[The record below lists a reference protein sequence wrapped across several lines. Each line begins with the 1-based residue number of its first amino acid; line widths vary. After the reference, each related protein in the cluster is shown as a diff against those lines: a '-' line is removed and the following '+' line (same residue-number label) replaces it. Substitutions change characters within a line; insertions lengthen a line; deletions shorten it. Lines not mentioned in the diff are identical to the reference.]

1 MNHHH
6 GIIVKDVRK
15 TYQMGNS
22 TITALDGV
30 SLEIEAGEFAVVLG
44 PSGSGKTT
52 LLNILGG
59 LEAPD
64 SGEVIVGGD
73 DIARLKNG
81 KLTLYRRQKVGFIF
95 QFFNL
100 LPTLSALENVLLS
113 AEMVKTANG
122 RGIDPAEILVRVGL
136 GDRTDHYPG
145 QLSGGQQQ
153 RVAVARA
160 LAKNPALILADEP
173 TGSLDVQTGIE
184 VLRVMRDLNR
194 ETGQTFIIVT
204 HNSAISMIADR
215 VIRLGSGKV
224 QNVVQNPEPFE
235 PDEIDW

>member
-1 MNHHH
+1 MSH
-6 GIIVKDVRK
+6 ITLRDVRK
-15 TYQMGNS
+15 TYPMGS
-22 TITALDGV
+22 SLITALDGV

-64 SGEVIVGGD
+64 SGEVLVGGD
-73 DIARLKNG
+73 NIAGLNNG
-81 KLTLYRRQKVGFIF
+81 KLTQYRRQKVGFIF

-100 LPTLSALENVLLS
+100 LPTLSALENVSLS
-113 AEMVKTANG
+113 AEMVDG
-122 RGIDPAEILVRVGL
+122 RGHDPAEVLTRVGL
-136 GDRTDHYPG
+136 EDRTDHYPG

-160 LAKNPALILADEP
+160 LAKNPALVLADEP
-173 TGSLDVQTGIE
+173 TGSLDVQTGID
-184 VLRVMRDLNR
+184 VLRVMRELNR

-204 HNSAISMIADR
+204 HNSAISLIADR
-215 VIRLGSGKV
+215 VIRVGSGKV
-224 QNVVQNPEPFE
+224 QNVIHNPAPLEPH
-235 PDEIDW
+235 EIEW